1 MKSLSDKLAKEGKY
15 RTRLSIHNE
24 ELQWKLKQNSERHQK
39 TLQELSKSFHENS
52 MYQRSDEDLMFH
64 NDGGSS
70 GDVTISPPVSP
81 KVKGMV
87 KTSDAVSWI
96 LEMDDDSADQVAS
109 RAIRRVG
116 SFRASP
122 TALKRSKSSQSP
134 MNPLSQSASATS
146 ILRQCSAETSP
157 MKGCESAAATAATV
171 GSRSRSKSMSVKPSV
186 DRRLAGT
193 PMKKAGDQQQQQ
205 QQLEASF
212 QMPIYS
218 SSPYKHEQQ
227 AMNGEEPPM
236 AMAVVVE
243 KKKAVSKNL
252 SFSRTRASSFGT
264 STTSTGEG
272 NLKSLV
278 GLGNRTNGGGGK
290 MAKDLDLVP
299 QESAGEAM
307 ILNISD
313 GEDILS
319 VNSSLT
325 TSTSSSA
332 DEETA
337 GEKERTAISIHQSM
351 EDVAVAGRRPVQ
363 GVTAGSGGGVESALQ
378 EMVYASLKNNS
389 CSSSSNNLNGS
400 AKWSPRR
407 LMNEIAMEEDEDED
421 VFDNNSSVV

>member
-1 MKSLSDKLAKEGKY
+1 
-15 RTRLSIHNE
+15 
-24 ELQWKLKQNSERHQK
+24 
-39 TLQELSKSFHENS
+39 
-52 MYQRSDEDLMFH
+52 
-64 NDGGSS
+64 
-70 GDVTISPPVSP
+70 
-81 KVKGMV
+81 
-87 KTSDAVSWI
+87 
-96 LEMDDDSADQVAS
+96 
-109 RAIRRVG
+109 
-116 SFRASP
+116 
-122 TALKRSKSSQSP
+122 
-134 MNPLSQSASATS
+134 
-146 ILRQCSAETSP
+146 

-264 STTSTGEG
+264 SATSTGEG

-278 GLGNRTNGGGGK
+278 GNRTNGGGGK

-363 GVTAGSGGGVESALQ
+363 GVTTGSGGGVESALQ